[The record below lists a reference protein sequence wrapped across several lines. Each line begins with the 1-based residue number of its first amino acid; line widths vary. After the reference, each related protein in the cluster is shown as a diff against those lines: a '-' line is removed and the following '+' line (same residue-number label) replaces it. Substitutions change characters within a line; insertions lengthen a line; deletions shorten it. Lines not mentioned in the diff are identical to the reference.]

1 LEVSQTEEGEGEVR
15 PYPLVEEGEEE
26 GLPSLQAAAEEVV
39 EEEASW
45 FEEQ

>member
-1 LEVSQTEEGEGEVR
+1 LEVSQTEEGG
-15 PYPLVEEGEEE
+15 EE
-26 GLPSLQAAAEEVV
+26 GLPSLQAAAAEVVV